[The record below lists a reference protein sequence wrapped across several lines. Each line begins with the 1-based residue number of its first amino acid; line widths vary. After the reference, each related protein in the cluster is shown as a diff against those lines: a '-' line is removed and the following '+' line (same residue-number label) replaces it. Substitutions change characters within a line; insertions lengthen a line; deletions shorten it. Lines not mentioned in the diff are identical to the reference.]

1 MGHLFAGS
9 GRPQHWGLCYGRQI
23 QCCGLMLPPLD
34 PLLSDPHMVYLTGI
48 TGIKQNL
55 EPNFTI
61 NNIE

>member
-23 QCCGLMLPPLD
+23 QCYGLMLPPLD

-48 TGIKQNL
+48 KKKL
-55 EPNFTI
+55 EPNITI
-61 NNIE
+61 NNKE